1 MWLKTKIQF
10 QQLWDQQYRL
20 AWFKRRL
27 LRKKSTR
34 KEQSKGGWE
43 GAEFAF
49 VQDVKKQR
57 CEEQSNKTVI
67 RDTKVLHVHEMI
79 ILRSFI
85 TIIYINGN

>member
-20 AWFKRRL
+20 AWFKGRL
-27 LRKKSTR
+27 LRKEALER
-34 KEQSKGGWE
+34 SKVKGVGG

-49 VQDVKKQR
+49 VQDVKKQT

-67 RDTKVLHVHEMI
+67 RDTKVLHVHKMI

-85 TIIYINGN
+85 TIVYINGN

>member
-20 AWFKRRL
+20 AWFKGRL

-49 VQDVKKQR
+49 VQDVKK
-57 CEEQSNKTVI
+57 
-67 RDTKVLHVHEMI
+67 
-79 ILRSFI
+79 
-85 TIIYINGN
+85 